1 MKIDRSVRG
10 GPVIEAV
17 ETGPTNYRKKKEAT
31 SVASRVTM
39 PLINQTPQVGLS
51 SKYSQANL
59 SKLTNKPVNTGNKA
73 LVRPISQ
80 SEKRTKAP
88 TTIAEPRASQT

>member
-1 MKIDRSVRG
+1 MNIRKKPISALDDEYEQISSKNYPEKATVQLSAQPPFKSVGMSMNSMKIDRSVRG

-39 PLINQTPQVGLS
+39 PLINQTP
-51 SKYSQANL
+51 
-59 SKLTNKPVNTGNKA
+59 
-73 LVRPISQ
+73 
-80 SEKRTKAP
+80 
-88 TTIAEPRASQT
+88 